1 MAEIRRLDGEAAAGC
16 VAELAA
22 VLVDCVAGG
31 ASVSFVWPFGQADGE
46 RFFRGVVDGVKA
58 GERILLGAWEEG
70 ELVGTV
76 QVVTAMPP
84 NQPHRGEVAKLLVKR
99 SARGRGIAR
108 QLMEAAEAEA
118 RAAGKR
124 LLVLDTETGG
134 VAEELYGQWGW
145 QRVGTIPD
153 FALLPDGR
161 LGATTIFWKAIN

>member
-1 MAEIRRLDGEAAAGC
+1 MDGEAAAAC

-31 ASVSFVWPFGQADGE
+31 ASVSFMWPFGQDDGE
-46 RFFRGVVDGVKA
+46 RFFRGVVDGVRA

-76 QVVTAMPP
+76 QVVLAMPP

-99 SARGRGIAR
+99 SARGRGMAR
-108 QLMEAAEAEA
+108 QLMEAAERAA
-118 RAAGKR
+118 LAAGKR

-134 VAEELYGQWGW
+134 AAEGLYTRWGW
-145 QRVGTIPD
+145 QRVGAIPD

-161 LGATTIFWKAIN
+161 LCATTIFWKAIGGARDEV